1 MRVTFL
7 TAKRNWIG
15 PQTLLM
21 VFCACFSLNAISA
34 DANGGGE
41 ELPGDEIL
49 ENIRSTAEKFA
60 LATLDDRHLHNV
72 VAKSA
77 NLDPRL
83 RLRECSEPLE
93 AFSSGNAGKPTH
105 KTVGVR
111 CAAPNPWTLYVPV
124 TISATTDVV
133 FTTRAIARSE
143 MPMPVDLEVRRVGL
157 DKLPPGYLSSMA
169 ELGQME
175 LVRPLRSGSPLT
187 LNALTRRDLV
197 RQGQEVVIVAMA
209 SGLQVKMKGTAL
221 KNGSEGERI
230 LVKNSNSG
238 RSVEA
243 TVLKDGSVKV
253 DW

>member
-7 TAKRNWIG
+7 TAKQQWLCV
-15 PQTLLM
+15 QTLL
-21 VFCACFSLNAISA
+21 VVCCICFSQSEVSA
-34 DANGGGE
+34 AADGSGE
-41 ELPGDEIL
+41 AML
-49 ENIRSTAEKFA
+49 EDIRSTAEKFA

-72 VAKSA
+72 VARSTK
-77 NLDPRL
+77 LDQRL

-93 AFSSGNAGKPTH
+93 AFTSGNAGKPTH
-105 KTVGVR
+105 RTVGVR
-111 CAAPNPWTLYVPV
+111 CVAPDPWTLYVPV

-133 FTTRAIARSE
+133 FTTRAIARGE
-143 MPMPVDLEVRRVGL
+143 IPTPADLEIRRVDL
-157 DKLPPGYLSSMA
+157 DKLPPGYLRSMG

-175 LVRPLRSGSPLT
+175 LVRPLHSGSPLT
-187 LNALTRRDLV
+187 LNALTTRDLV
-197 RQGQEVVIVAMA
+197 RQGQEVVIVALA
-209 SGLQVKMKGTAL
+209 SGLEIRMKGTAL